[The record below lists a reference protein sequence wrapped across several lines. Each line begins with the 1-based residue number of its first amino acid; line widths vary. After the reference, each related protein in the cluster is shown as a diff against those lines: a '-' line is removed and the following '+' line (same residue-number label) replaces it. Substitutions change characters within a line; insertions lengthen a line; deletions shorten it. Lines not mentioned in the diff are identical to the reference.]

1 MLLALRV
8 LHIITGIFWAGSIF
22 FIVSFLMPAFRDVGP
37 DGAKVFAAL
46 RARRMFVWMPVFAF
60 ITVVAGLWLYMIRMG
75 MAEGWAKSREAMTLG
90 TGAFTSVLA
99 LLLAVFVMRASSLKA
114 DDLSRAAMSMAAGA
128 ARDAQ
133 MAVAMKLRGR
143 AMMSGR
149 AVATLLLVTVVT
161 MAIARYI

>member
-46 RARRMFVWMPVFAF
+46 RARRMFVWTPVLAL

-75 MAEGWAKSREAMTLG
+75 MSEGWAKTREAMTLG
-90 TGAFTSVLA
+90 TGALTSVLA

-114 DDLSRAAMSMAAGA
+114 DDLSRAAMAMTAGA
-128 ARDAQ
+128 ERDAQ
-133 MAVAMKLRGR
+133 MAVAMKLRVR